1 MAHEYAHKKSAIIRA
16 FYKGDKMK
24 KTIKVINGKYTKI
37 RCDSFKAGSLSKCDS
52 VFNARS
58 NSMARNISDARKL
71 GWVIGK
77 RDLCGECH
85 RGEIPR
91 P

>member
-1 MAHEYAHKKSAIIRA
+1 
-16 FYKGDKMK
+16 MK
-24 KTIKVINGKYTKI
+24 KTIKVIDGKFTKI
-37 RCDSFKAGSLSKCDS
+37 RCDRFNCLS

-77 RDLCGECH
+77 KDLCGECH
-85 RGEIPR
+85 KNPFKN
-91 P
+91 